1 MTEIDRDILLEL
13 LNKCSTEE
21 LQKELDIYKEIFE
34 YIKETKKSYTI
45 NANPRNFLYNEENN
59 TQIFT
64 NQRTSIFCLNDKI
77 FDFDKI
83 KLNQKISSN
92 QIELAKQEEINKY
105 FDTSKRYFGDSWY
118 SSVSLVN
125 SNGLTYY
132 KIFEELTTISL
143 NEYKLI
149 KLLLKNPKI
158 YASCKNSILK
168 VEGENGYAY
177 VLGYKNGGQL
187 IL

>member
-1 MTEIDRDILLEL
+1 MTEVDKDILLEL
-13 LNKCSTEE
+13 LNQCNIEE
-21 LQKELDIYKEIFE
+21 LQKELDTYKEIFE
-34 YIKETKKSYTI
+34 YIKETQKIYTI

-59 TQIFT
+59 NQIFT

-77 FDFDKI
+77 FNFYKL
-83 KLNQKISSN
+83 KLNEKISSN
-92 QIELAKQEEINKY
+92 HIELAKQNEISKY

-132 KIFEELTTISL
+132 KIGEELTSISL

-149 KLLLKNPKI
+149 RLLLKNPKI

-177 VLGYKNGGQL
+177 VLGDKKGSQL
-187 IL
+187 VF